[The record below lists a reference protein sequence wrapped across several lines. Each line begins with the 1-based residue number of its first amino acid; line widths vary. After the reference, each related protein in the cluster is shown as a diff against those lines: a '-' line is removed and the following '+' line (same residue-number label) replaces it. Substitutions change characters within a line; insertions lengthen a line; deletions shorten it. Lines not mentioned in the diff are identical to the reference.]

1 MCSGQNSCK
10 KYMGGRGGRVGVD
23 GGAVIV
29 HLTAEIS
36 HAAEDGIL
44 FYHKVK

>member
-1 MCSGQNSCK
+1 M
-10 KYMGGRGGRVGVD
+10 GVD